1 MTCLLAK
8 DTKCN
13 TNNFAMQHLAGGGH
27 GGVLQVVQNG
37 SRERACD
44 GAKQPRRLILLGS
57 RRALDDAGETFSGR
71 RIRPKLSLHFCLVAE
86 VKEDKATAATWFEK
100 AAREGHAQAMKNLGK
115 MYAAGDG
122 VPEDPE
128 KSDYWFKKAGMGEL
142 YVKGKRARNF

>member
-1 MTCLLAK
+1 M
-8 DTKCN
+8 
-13 TNNFAMQHLAGGGH
+13 
-27 GGVLQVVQNG
+27 VQNG
-37 SRERACD
+37 SRQRACD
-44 GAKQPRRLILLGS
+44 GAKQPWSLVLFGARC
-57 RRALDDAGETFSGR
+57 ALDDVTIQM
-71 RIRPKLSLHFCLVAE
+71 IRVESHFNVFFPQISAAMCFFVLLNLAICHKA
-86 VKEDKATAATWFEK
+86 KEDKAAAASWFEK

>member
-1 MTCLLAK
+1 MCFFVLL
-8 DTKCN
+8 N
-13 TNNFAMQHLAGGGH
+13 LAICH
-27 GGVLQVVQNG
+27 
-37 SRERACD
+37 
-44 GAKQPRRLILLGS
+44 K
-57 RRALDDAGETFSGR
+57 
-71 RIRPKLSLHFCLVAE
+71 
-86 VKEDKATAATWFEK
+86 VKEDKAAAAIWFEK